1 MSSYFVTVTSED
13 DVHQCE
19 IEKSELCP
27 SKFNAVFFF
36 DELIDSVA
44 GREKN
49 LNLSHAWQDILALHR
64 IKFSFLQLTDH
75 NIYILT

>member
-1 MSSYFVTVTSED
+1 MRF
-13 DVHQCE
+13 
-19 IEKSELCP
+19 
-27 SKFNAVFFF
+27 FFF

-64 IKFSFLQLTDH
+64 IKFSFLQLTDP
-75 NIYILT
+75 NVYTYMNFDSIDSVISKDL